1 MSVDFDEDPVHS
13 FWSTS
18 NGPLRHLPKVSS
30 NGESPVVVCG
40 VSRYANR
47 INGSALCQGPLFS
60 VMYVLSNACLEGT
73 VELLNHTICLRVVG

>member
-13 FWSTS
+13 FTS

-40 VSRYANR
+40 VSRYA
-47 INGSALCQGPLFS
+47 IG
-60 VMYVLSNACLEGT
+60 
-73 VELLNHTICLRVVG
+73 